1 MKKLLMLT
9 LVAIGLLQSIGHLF
23 GLDAVKKAGF
33 VTVASPLPIVFT
45 KQKGKL
51 ETFSLQYALIVKK
64 EGRTKR
70 IVITPKL
77 YKHFDAPYNFRNVL
91 GAAIS
96 YAPLLDT
103 KLRNAVYRYAFVDPA
118 PLAKALKVD
127 KSATLSLELQTKE
140 RGVNQRFIYPI
151 KGANNDEI

>member
-23 GLDAVKKAGF
+23 GLDAIKKVGF

-45 KQKGKL
+45 KQQGKL
-51 ETFSLQYALIVKK
+51 ETFSLTYTLIVTK

-70 IVITPKL
+70 IAITPKL

-96 YAPLLDT
+96 YAPLLDE
-103 KLRNAVYRYAFVDPA
+103 KLRGAVYHYAFVDPA
-118 PLAKALKVD
+118 PLAKALGVD
-127 KSATLSLELQTKE
+127 ESAALSLELQTKE
-140 RGVNQRFIYPI
+140 RGANQRYIYPI
-151 KGANNDEI
+151 KGANDEI